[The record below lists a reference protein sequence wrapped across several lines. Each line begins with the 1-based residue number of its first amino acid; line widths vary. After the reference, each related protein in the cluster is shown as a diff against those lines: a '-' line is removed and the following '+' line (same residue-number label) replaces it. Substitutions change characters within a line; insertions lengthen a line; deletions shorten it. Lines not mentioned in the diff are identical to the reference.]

1 MAMDDQTDK
10 ASMLDEAIEYLK
22 TLQMQVQMMWMGGG
36 MAAPPVMFPGM
47 HQYLPQM
54 GARMPFMPPQRVV
67 PGAQPGHRM
76 PEHYAHFLGAVNH
89 LQPPL
94 PSHHHHQVRS
104 VRPGNRQK
112 SFSTPAVFSC
122 LAEIISAWAALRAGA
137 GLLPARGKHRAAKS
151 GATPRGERRRWRHA
165 CRQRLRAGKR
175 DASEQEMR

>member
-1 MAMDDQTDK
+1 LFFMAMDDQTDK

-89 LQPPL
+89 LPPPL
-94 PSHHHHQVRS
+94 PSPR
-104 VRPGNRQK
+104 RPLPRPPRCWWRQP
-112 SFSTPAVFSC
+112 S
-122 LAEIISAWAALRAGA
+122 
-137 GLLPARGKHRAAKS
+137 
-151 GATPRGERRRWRHA
+151 PRPP
-165 CRQRLRAGKR
+165 
-175 DASEQEMR
+175 

>member
-1 MAMDDQTDK
+1 VCFFHGHDHDQTDK

-54 GARMPFMPPQRVV
+54 GTRMPFMPPQWVV

-89 LQPPL
+89 LQPP
-94 PSHHHHQVRS
+94 PSYNHQVPFRLS
-104 VRPGNRQK
+104 QQPPK
-112 SFSTPAVFSC
+112 SF
-122 LAEIISAWAALRAGA
+122 RK
-137 GLLPARGKHRAAKS
+137 LPPSSFFG
-151 GATPRGERRRWRHA
+151 
-165 CRQRLRAGKR
+165 
-175 DASEQEMR
+175 